1 MKIRNAFMY
10 WMSNLVKEIVSFEKD
25 SQQDWVIL
33 VFISLFQILLVFMVF
48 YDNFTSLLLMLLFLR
63 GGINKFL

>member
-1 MKIRNAFMY
+1 MY

-48 YDNFTSLLLMLLFLR
+48 L
-63 GGINKFL
+63 

>member
-1 MKIRNAFMY
+1 MY

-33 VFISLFQILLVFMVF
+33 VFISLFQILLVF
-48 YDNFTSLLLMLLFLR
+48 Y
-63 GGINKFL
+63 GIL

>member
-1 MKIRNAFMY
+1 MY